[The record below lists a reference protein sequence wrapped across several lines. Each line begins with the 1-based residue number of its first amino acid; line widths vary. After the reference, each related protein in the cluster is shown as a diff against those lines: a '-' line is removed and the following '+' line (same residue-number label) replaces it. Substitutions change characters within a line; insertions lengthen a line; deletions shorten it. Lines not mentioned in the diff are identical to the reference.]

1 MRILRLFL
9 RSSVF
14 LAAFDAQRRRGSV
27 GDFAL
32 LDQNGTFHQASYY
45 SDHDAIVIL
54 AESSETL
61 AGERARTAV
70 SNIESVEQSGKIK
83 AFVISPNSGVER
95 DALQAAVSALST
107 NLPVLID
114 ETQLVSQSLI

>member
-1 MRILRLFL
+1 MKISVVFGIHLAQIPPGSVMRILRLLCTLLF
-9 RSSVF
+9 SSLLLMHNAV
-14 LAAFDAQRRRGSV
+14 ASSV

-70 SNIESVEQSGKIK
+70 SNIESVEQS
-83 AFVISPNSGVER
+83 
-95 DALQAAVSALST
+95 L
-107 NLPVLID
+107 
-114 ETQLVSQSLI
+114 SLIHI